1 MNRRS
6 LLRRIAAI
14 AALPALPTGIHAVT
28 VAASAPASRVRP
40 SDPLW
45 PTAAAWEKLNQDVG
59 GQLIKVEPPLAA
71 CGRSPESASCKD
83 IIADFRNPY
92 YIGDQPGLTQSSG
105 WLDAWISAASV
116 YAVAVRNAA
125 DVAAAVNF
133 ARENNLRL
141 VVKGGGHSYLGTSN
155 AADSLLIW
163 TRTMNGIVLH
173 DTFVAQGCEGVQIPQ
188 PAVTIGAGAM
198 WIDAYDAVTTKADRY
213 VQGGGCATVGVAG
226 LIQSGGFGSFSKNFG
241 TAASWLLEV
250 EIVTADGAIRIANTC
265 TNPDLFWAIKGGG
278 GGSFGVVTRLT
289 LRTHELPA
297 LFGGALLTIK
307 AISGDAF
314 AQLIRRFVDFYNE
327 SLFNPHWGESATL
340 RPNNTLAITMVSQGL
355 DKQQAENV
363 WQPFLDWVGS
373 SSQDFTLASTPIIG
387 SMPARNWWDAEF
399 RRKNLPNTVHTDDR
413 PGARESH
420 MWWAGNQNEV
430 SIFWHGYQS
439 IWLPAALLQKDGQQR
454 LADALLASSSHWPVH
469 VQFNKGLAGAPPDV
483 RAAARDTAMNP
494 AVLDAFALAII
505 AGGRPA
511 TYPGVSGHE
520 PDLALAR
527 REAGRIDQAMA
538 ELRKVAPDAG
548 SYVSESN
555 FFEPQWQTSY
565 WGPNYP
571 KLLSIKKKYDPA
583 GLFFVHNGV
592 GSEEWSADGF
602 TQVTVR

>member
-1 MNRRS
+1 M
-6 LLRRIAAI
+6 
-14 AALPALPTGIHAVT
+14 
-28 VAASAPASRVRP
+28 RP

-45 PTAAAWEKLNQDVG
+45 PTAAAWEK
-59 GQLIKVEPPLAA
+59 
-71 CGRSPESASCKD
+71 
-83 IIADFRNPY
+83 
-92 YIGDQPGLTQSSG
+92 PGLTQSSG
-105 WLDAWISAASV
+105 WLDASISAPSV
-116 YAVAVRNAA
+116 YAVAARNAA

-141 VVKGGGHSYLGTSN
+141 VVEGGGNGYLGTSN

-163 TRTMNGIVLH
+163 TRAMNGIVLH

-198 WIDAYDAVTTKADRY
+198 WIYAYDAVTTKAGRY
-213 VQGGGCATVGVAG
+213 VQGRDCATVGVAG

-241 TAASWLLEV
+241 TAASWLLEA

-314 AQLIRRFVDFYNE
+314 AQLISRFVDFYNE

-355 DKQQAENV
+355 DKRQAENA

-373 SSQDFTLASTPIIG
+373 SPQDFSLASAPIIG
-387 SMPARNWWDAEF
+387 SIPALNWWDAEF
-399 RRKNLPNTVHTDDR
+399 RRKNPPTTVHTYDR
-413 PGARESH
+413 SGAPEAH

-439 IWLPAALLQKDGQQR
+439 FWLPATSLQRTGGSALQMRCSPPAGIGPCNC
-454 LADALLASSSHWPVH
+454 SST
-469 VQFNKGLAGAPPDV
+469 KGLAGAPPDI
-483 RAAARDTAMNP
+483 RAAATDPAMDP

-511 TYPGVSGHE
+511 AYPGVSGHE
-520 PDLALAR
+520 PDLRSLAR
-527 REAGRIDQAMA
+527 KP
-538 ELRKVAPDAG
+538 LRWTK
-548 SYVSESN
+548 
-555 FFEPQWQTSY
+555 Q
-565 WGPNYP
+565 
-571 KLLSIKKKYDPA
+571 
-583 GLFFVHNGV
+583 
-592 GSEEWSADGF
+592 
-602 TQVTVR
+602 